1 MDFNLTK
8 EEMQF
13 KEEISSIG
21 NVIDFDYPNS
31 ITNCRSCF
39 TDPIHTTDSISMI
52 IVNDLFT
59 DSLVVGKLLQ

>member
-1 MDFNLTK
+1 MDFKLTK
-8 EEMQF
+8 EEIQF
-13 KEEISSIG
+13 KEEIRSIG
-21 NVIDFDYPNS
+21 RVIDFDYPNS
-31 ITNCRSCF
+31 ITNCKNCF